1 MAEAK
6 LDDRLNGDREEETQ
20 EELQVAYKK
29 LSELAGPDG
38 SVVRMSKESLSMM
51 KQMIHGPEKY
61 NDLTQILLICDFLSE
76 DEANDELNA
85 FYEAKRY
92 GMDTQYNV
100 DHALSRASI
109 NRKGGHSSSR
119 VAVLLETLG
128 RQKFSKNGQKERH
141 VTSNPRS
148 PIGE

>member
-1 MAEAK
+1 MADIK
-6 LDDRLNGDREEETQ
+6 LEDRLNGDHEEETQ
-20 EELQVAYKK
+20 EELQTAYKK

-51 KQMIHGPEKY
+51 KQMIHGPDKY

-128 RQKFSKNGQKERH
+128 RQNFKSGKQREHNGNR
-141 VTSNPRS
+141 NPRS